1 MRCRECEMLLW
12 SYVDGELPAADRQ
25 AVAAH
30 LATCQQC
37 SLAHQRLRSFPL
49 QPGQLPFVAPPP
61 DFTMRLMQRITV
73 LPSPHELAAQQVA
86 LQSMVN
92 TPARLMIAFSAA
104 AAAVL
109 VGIAS
114 TATLAMLSGK
124 ALINGGTLLARQNVA
139 NSLGNWFVAEYH
151 LLFSW
156 PVLVAL
162 MGMQFV
168 LVVLWIGVVVPRQ
181 QH

>member
-1 MRCRECEMLLW
+1 MRCRECELLLW

-25 AVAAH
+25 AVSAH
-30 LATCQQC
+30 LAGCQQC
-37 SLAHQRLRSFPL
+37 SLALQRLRTFPL

-92 TPARLMIAFSAA
+92 TPARMMIAFSAA

-109 VGIAS
+109 VGIIS
-114 TATLAMLSGK
+114 TAAMAMVSGR
-124 ALINGGTLLARQNVA
+124 AVINGGTMLARQNVA
-139 NSLGNWFVAEYH
+139 NSLGNWFVTEYH

-162 MGMQFV
+162 VGMQFV
-168 LVVLWIGVVVPRQ
+168 LVVLWIGVVAPRQ